1 MEKDKM
7 VLELTDKAGMQQSIY
22 AALRCLDKWEYD
34 DDTIEAAQILLRRAA
49 ERLGKEVVK
58 LQDNIMDGKLDIDK
72 AVRDDILAAR
82 LELVEKMQQVNGI
95 RIEKELQNA
104 GQSWQEGMKNISC
117 KTRR

>member
-49 ERLGKEVVK
+49 ERLGKEVV
-58 LQDNIMDGKLDIDK
+58 
-72 AVRDDILAAR
+72 
-82 LELVEKMQQVNGI
+82 
-95 RIEKELQNA
+95 
-104 GQSWQEGMKNISC
+104 
-117 KTRR
+117 

>member
-22 AALRCLDKWEYD
+22 AALRCIDDWEYD

-49 ERLGKEVVK
+49 ERLGKEVVE

-72 AVRDDILAAR
+72 AVRDDSSVAR
-82 LELVEKMQQVNGI
+82 LELVEKCSRLMASESERSCTMQA
-95 RIEKELQNA
+95 RA
-104 GQSWQEGMKNISC
+104 G
-117 KTRR
+117 RRA